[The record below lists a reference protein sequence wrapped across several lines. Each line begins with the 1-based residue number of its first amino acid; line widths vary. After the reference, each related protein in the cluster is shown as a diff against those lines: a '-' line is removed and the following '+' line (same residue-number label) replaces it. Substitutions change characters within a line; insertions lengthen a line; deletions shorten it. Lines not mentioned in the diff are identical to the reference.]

1 MTKQRQAE
9 VLKRQQERERSKAQ
23 AKATKDKT
31 DNPNRPRS
39 HKPKGK
45 ASHPY
50 QIKSSK
56 KGRRMAGTHSDNRLP
71 KHTQSMGTPK
81 MKIF

>member
-9 VLKRQQERERSKAQ
+9 VFKKQQERERAKAQ
-23 AKATKDKT
+23 AEANKDKT

-39 HKPKGK
+39 QKSKGN
-45 ASHPY
+45 ASHPD
-50 QIKSSK
+50 QIINSK
-56 KGRRMAGTHSDNRLP
+56 KGRRMARTHSDNRLP
-71 KHTQSMGTPK
+71 NSTQSDGTPK